1 MENLAKLGNP
11 PEFWDYFYQISR
23 IPRCTENEA
32 QIREF
37 IRKEAEKFGFPVEI
51 DQVKNIVVKIPSK
64 VQNSDRQLKIILQC
78 HMDMVCN
85 KIEGVQHDFS
95 KDPLKLKIIDED
107 DEKWL
112 TAEGTTLGADNG
124 VGIAYQLSI
133 MKKVYNGELNF
144 APLGLDL
151 LFTVDE
157 EGKGTGILQLDTN
170 LISGDYLINLD
181 AEDDNEILIGS
192 AGLIHNIIDIKIKRK
207 PLKGIETE
215 ITPVKIAL
223 GGLIGGHSGG
233 DINKGRANAIKL
245 LSQILWKLNKEFK
258 IYVNSLNG
266 GTHQNAIPRESQAV
280 IYIEKSNFSKLN
292 SFIQD
297 IFPYI
302 KDSFDGI
309 EKNIK
314 ISIQKLPDY
323 SDYSSLEENFQK
335 RLLNFLYI
343 VPDGLISMHPKI
355 KDLVQTS
362 TNLGTLTT
370 EENQI
375 IFQILLRSSSE
386 YEKHVNNEIIFI
398 ILNMMKLEF
407 NMLFDLDYPC
417 WSPNFN
423 LKFLNLVRD
432 VYQKLFNIDVKINAT
447 HGTCECNS
455 FVKYYP
461 NMEMVAIG
469 PTIKDAHSPNERLKI
484 SSVEK
489 IWKLLISLLNNLKG
503 TKMELID

>member
-1 MENLAKLGNP
+1 VENLALLGNP
-11 PEFWDYFYQISR
+11 PEFWDYLYQISR
-23 IPRCTENEA
+23 IPRCTKNEA

-37 IRKEAEKFGFPVEI
+37 IRNEAEKFKFPVEI
-51 DQVKNIVVKIPSK
+51 DRVGNILVKIPSK
-64 VQNSDRQLKIILQC
+64 AQNSDNQLNIVLQC

-95 KDPLKLKIIDED
+95 KDPLKLRFIDED

-124 VGIAYQLSI
+124 VGIAYQLSL

-157 EGKGTGILQLDTN
+157 EGKGIGILQLDTN

-181 AEDDNEILIGS
+181 AEDENEIIIGS
-192 AGLIHNIIDIKIKRK
+192 AGLIHNIIELKIKRK
-207 PLKGIETE
+207 SLEGIETE
-215 ITPVKIAL
+215 LIPVKIAL
-223 GGLIGGHSGG
+223 GGLIGGHSGV

-258 IYVNSLNG
+258 IYINSLNG
-266 GTHQNAIPRESQAV
+266 GTHHNAIPRESQVV
-280 IYIEKSNFSKLN
+280 IYVEKSTFSKINTFIQNIFGYIKDLFNGIEKS
-292 SFIQD
+292 
-297 IFPYI
+297 
-302 KDSFDGI
+302 
-309 EKNIK
+309 IK

-323 SDYSSLEENFQK
+323 SDYTSLQENFQNK
-335 RLLNFLYI
+335 LLSYLYI
-343 VPDGLISMHPKI
+343 IPDGLISMHPKI

-362 TNLGTLTT
+362 SNLGSLKT
-370 EENQI
+370 EGNRI
-375 IFQILLRSSSE
+375 VFQTFQRSSSK
-386 YEKHVNNEIIFI
+386 YEKYVLNEKIFDL
-398 ILNMMKLEF
+398 LNIMDLKF
-407 NMLFDLDYPC
+407 NILFDLDYPS

-423 LKFLNLVRD
+423 LKFLNLTREI
-432 VYQKLFNIDVKINAT
+432 YQKLFNIEAKINIT

-455 FVKYYP
+455 FTKYYP
-461 NMEMVAIG
+461 NMEMIAIG
-469 PTIKDAHSPNERLKI
+469 PTIKDGHSPNERLKV

-489 IWKLLISLLNNLKG
+489 IWRFLITILNNIKR
-503 TKMELID
+503 TEKR

>member
-1 MENLAKLGNP
+1 MESFPHLGNP
-11 PEFWDYFYQISR
+11 PEFWDYFCQISR
-23 IPRCTENEA
+23 IPRCTKNETEM
-32 QIREF
+32 REF
-37 IRKEAEKFGFPVEI
+37 VKKEAKKFGFPVEI

-64 VQNSDRQLKIILQC
+64 VQNSNKQLNIVLQC
-78 HMDMVCN
+78 HLDMVCN
-85 KIEGVQHDFS
+85 KNEGVQHDFS
-95 KDPLKLKIIDED
+95 KDPLKLKLIEENE
-107 DEKWL
+107 EKWL

-157 EGKGTGILQLDTN
+157 EGEGTGILQLDTN

-181 AEDDNEILIGS
+181 AEDENEILIGS
-192 AGLIHNIIDIKIKRK
+192 AGLIHNIIEIQIKRRS
-207 PLKGIETE
+207 LKGIETE
-215 ITPVKIAL
+215 LIPIKIAL
-223 GGLIGGHSGG
+223 EGLIGGHSGA

-245 LSQILWKLNKEFK
+245 LSQILWKMNKEFK
-258 IYVNSLNG
+258 IYLNFLNG
-266 GTHQNAIPRESQAV
+266 GSHQNAIPRESQTV

-292 SFIQD
+292 SFIQS
-297 IFPYI
+297 IFTYI

-314 ISIQKLPDY
+314 ISIQKLPEY
-323 SDYSSLEENFQK
+323 SDCTSLEENFQNK
-335 RLLNFLYI
+335 LLNFLYI

-370 EENQI
+370 EENRI
-375 IFQILLRSSSE
+375 LFQLLQRSSSK
-386 YEKHVNNEIIFI
+386 YEKFVLSDNIFNL
-398 ILNMMKLEF
+398 LNMIDLKYNILF
-407 NMLFDLDYPC
+407 NLDYPS
-417 WSPNFN
+417 WTPNFN
-423 LKFLNLVRD
+423 LKFLNLARE
-432 VYQKLFNIDVKINAT
+432 VYQKLFNIDVKVNAS

-455 FVKYYP
+455 FTKYYP
-461 NMEMVAIG
+461 NMEMIAVG
-469 PTIKDAHSPNERLKI
+469 PTIKDGHSPDERLKI

-489 IWKLLISLLNNLKG
+489 IWKFLINLLNNIKG
-503 TKMELID
+503 IEKR

>member
-1 MENLAKLGNP
+1 MENLVHLGKP

-23 IPRCTENEA
+23 IPRCTKNEA
-32 QIREF
+32 QMREF

-64 VQNSDRQLKIILQC
+64 VLNSDTQLNIVLQC
-78 HMDMVCN
+78 HLDMVCN
-85 KIEGVQHDFS
+85 KNEGVQHDFS
-95 KDPLKLKIIDED
+95 KDPIKLKLINKDE
-107 DEKWL
+107 EKWL

-157 EGKGTGILQLDTN
+157 EGKGTGILQLDTT

-181 AEDDNEILIGS
+181 AEDDNEIIIGS
-192 AGLIHNIIDIKIKRK
+192 AGLIHNIIEMKIKRK
-207 PLKGIETE
+207 PLKGIGTE
-215 ITPVKIAL
+215 LIPVKITL
-223 GGLIGGHSGG
+223 GGLKGGHSGG
-233 DINKGRANAIKL
+233 DINKGRANAIKI

-258 IYVNSLNG
+258 TYVNSLNG
-266 GTHQNAIPRESQAV
+266 GTNYNAIPRESQVV

-292 SFIQD
+292 SFVQD
-297 IFPYI
+297 IFPQI
-302 KDSFDGI
+302 KDLFDGI
-309 EKNIK
+309 EKNIQ

-335 RLLNFLYI
+335 LLLNFLYI

-370 EENQI
+370 EENRI
-375 IFQILLRSSSE
+375 VFQILQRSSSK
-386 YEKHVNNEIIFI
+386 YEKYVLNENIFNL
-398 ILNMMKLEF
+398 LNMIDLKYKI
-407 NMLFDLDYPC
+407 LFDLDYPS

-423 LKFLNLVRD
+423 LKFLNLARD
-432 VYQKLFNIDVKINAT
+432 VYQNLYNIDVKINAT

-455 FVKYYP
+455 FAKYYP
-461 NMEMVAIG
+461 NMEMIAIG
-469 PTIKDAHSPNERLKI
+469 PTIKDGHSPDERLKI

-489 IWKLLISLLNNLKG
+489 IWKFLISLLNNIKRNE
-503 TKMELID
+503 KRFS